1 MPGYEKQA
9 KNKPVSP
16 TLNLQR

>member
-16 TLNLQR
+16 TLNMQR